1 MNRRLL
7 TAGLSILFLGALT
20 SRALAR
26 EIEDM
31 RGRKVTVPD
40 RIEKVFATSPPGT
53 YLVYAIDPQLLV
65 GLNFPLWDT
74 EREYTVPRLQSLPVI
89 GGTVGMG
96 RTINQEILLKAKPD
110 VIIAWDWNDTAL
122 NAEYEA
128 IFRRMGI
135 PWVYVKADS
144 VWDWRAAVAFA
155 GKLLGRETRG
165 RQLRTLA
172 NEMHGHVKAALEAL
186 PKNKPAPTVYYAEG
200 ADGLS
205 TEGRGSFHTELIEVV
220 GARNV
225 HEGREGK
232 VVHGYGMEHV
242 SLEQVMGYA
251 PDVILVKEK
260 AFWDTVFKDP
270 RWKGLRAVRE
280 HRVFLIP
287 HEPFNWF
294 DRPPSFMRI
303 LGAEWLFSV
312 LYPGKLEEKLGVDLK
327 AETKAF
333 YQAFLGVKIDDRQA
347 AELLGP

>member
-1 MNRRLL
+1 MKRAWFALL
-7 TAGLSILFLGALT
+7 VLSMSAAL
-20 SRALAR
+20 SGRALAR
-26 EIEDM
+26 DIVDM
-31 RGRKVTVPD
+31 RGRKVTVPE

-74 EREYTVPRLQSLPVI
+74 ERKYTVTRLQTLPVI

-96 RTINQEILLKAKPD
+96 RTINQEILLQAKPD
-110 VIIAWDWNDTAL
+110 VIIAWDWNDTAM

-128 IFRRMGI
+128 IFQRMGI
-135 PWVYVKADS
+135 PWVYVKADT
-144 VWDWRAAVAFA
+144 VWDWPAAVAFA
-155 GKLLGRETRG
+155 GKVLGREARG
-165 RQLRTLA
+165 RELA
-172 NEMHGHVKAALEAL
+172 SLGNSMHGQVKSAVDAL
-186 PKNKPAPTVYYAEG
+186 PKKKPGPTIYYAEG
-200 ADGLS
+200 VDGLS

-225 HEGREGK
+225 HAGQQGK

-242 SLEQVMGYA
+242 SLEQVMGYD

-260 AFWDTVFKDP
+260 AFWDAVFQDP

-294 DRPPSFMRI
+294 DRPPSFMRL

-312 LYPGKLEEKLGVDLK
+312 LYPGKLPVDLRGQ
-327 AETKAF
+327 TKAF
-333 YQAFLGVKIDDRQA
+333 YQAFLGVRIDDRQV
-347 AELLGP
+347 AEILIQ